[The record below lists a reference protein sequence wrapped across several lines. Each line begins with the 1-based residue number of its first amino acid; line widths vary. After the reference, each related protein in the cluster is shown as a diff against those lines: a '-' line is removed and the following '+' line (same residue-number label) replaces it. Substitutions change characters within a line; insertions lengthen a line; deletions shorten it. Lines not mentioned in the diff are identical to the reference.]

1 MRKRTF
7 IVLLALCVLLM
18 PAMAGGSGEKA
29 SSDGGKTVIRFVSWQ
44 TNHAT
49 ANEKVAEAYEA
60 LHPDVDVQFEY
71 IGDMNSN
78 DYMTTVDI
86 MIMGGEPMDI
96 VMTSGFPQHAQRADS
111 GAYLDLDP
119 YFEADGTTFEDSYN
133 STFRVNGGVYGIAGE
148 MKYNLVLIN
157 KDLLDKA
164 GLPVPSLEWT
174 WDDYKAYAEAMTEG
188 EGASKVYG
196 SFFYTWGNQSL
207 LGVSGVKKG
216 TLYFK
221 DDHTPIFDLPAFS
234 DFLQYRKALEDE
246 GVSTPIAD
254 IKALNMNYRDQF
266 FRGQIAMLPMGTFM
280 LSDIGN
286 EKYSPEFVTTFARIP
301 MWNSD
306 DPHYNVADGTF
317 FSIPR
322 TSEHPEAAFDF
333 LRFWTTEGVAIKG
346 MFISNEKGADR
357 MESVNAIVSGFT
369 DKIDLDALSAIMG
382 DPEWVESYPDYCPAF
397 QMEIDT
403 ALAEEVELYLLG
415 SQSLD
420 DTVAKLINRSNAII
434 AEYTE

>member
-1 MRKRTF
+1 MKRRLF
-7 IVLLALCVLLM
+7 ILVLSICVLLM
-18 PAMAGGSGEKA
+18 PVVAGGTSEK
-29 SSDGGKTVIRFVSWQ
+29 SSADGGKTVIRFVSWQ
-44 TNHAT
+44 TNHAA

-71 IGDMNSN
+71 IGDMNST

-96 VMTSGFPQHAQRADS
+96 VMTSSFPNHAQRADS
-111 GAYLDLDP
+111 GAYINLDP
-119 YFEADGTTFEDSYN
+119 YFEAEGTTFEDSYN

-157 KDLLDKA
+157 KDALDAA
-164 GLPVPSLEWT
+164 GLPVPPLDWT
-174 WDDYKAYAEAMTEG
+174 WDDYKEYAAALTHG

-196 SFFYTWGNQSL
+196 SFFYSWGNQNL
-207 LGVSGVKKG
+207 LGVGGAKRG
-216 TLYFK
+216 TNYFK
-221 DDHTPIFDLPAFS
+221 DDHSPIFDDPAFV
-234 DFLQYRKALEDE
+234 DFLQYRKELEDA
-246 GVSTPIAD
+246 GISTPLAD
-254 IKALNMNYRDQF
+254 VKALNMNYRDQF
-266 FRGQIAMLPMGTFM
+266 FRGQIIMLPMGTFM

-286 EKYSPEFVTTFARIP
+286 EKYSPDFVTTFARIP

-322 TSEHPEAAFDF
+322 TSEHPEAAYDF

-357 MESVNAIVSGFT
+357 MESVNAIISGFE
-369 DKIDLDALSAIMG
+369 DKVDVEALAAIMG
-382 DPEWVESYPDYCPAF
+382 DPEWVESYPDYCPSF
-397 QMEIDT
+397 QMEIDS
-403 ALAEEVELYLLG
+403 ALTEETDLYLLG

-420 DTVAKLINRSNAII
+420 DTITKLMDRSNAII
-434 AEYTE
+434 AEYAE

>member
-1 MRKRTF
+1 MKKALIAF
-7 IVLLALCVLLM
+7 LAIAVLLM
-18 PAMAGGSGEKA
+18 PAMAGGSGEK
-29 SSDGGKTVIRFVSWQ
+29 SSDSGKTVIRFVSWQ
-44 TNHAT
+44 TNHAA

-96 VMTSGFPQHAQRADS
+96 VMTSNFPTHAQRADS
-111 GAYLDLDP
+111 GAYINLDP
-119 YFEADGTTFEDSYN
+119 YFEAEGTTFEDCYN
-133 STFRVNGGVYGIAGE
+133 TTFRVNGGVYGIAGE

-157 KDLLDKA
+157 KDALDAA
-164 GLPVPSLEWT
+164 GLPVPPLDWT
-174 WDDYKAYAEAMTEG
+174 WDDYKAYAEALTHG

-196 SFFYTWGNQSL
+196 SYFHSWGNQNL
-207 LGVSGVKKG
+207 LGVGSAKTGS
-216 TLYFK
+216 TYFK
-221 DDHTPIFDLPAFS
+221 DDKSPIFDDPAFV
-234 DFLQYRKALEDE
+234 DFIQYRKALENE
-246 GVSTPIAD
+246 GVSTPLAD
-254 IKALNMNYRDQF
+254 VKALNMNYRDQF
-266 FRGQIAMLPMGTFM
+266 FRGQIIMLPMGTFM

-322 TSEHPEAAFDF
+322 TSTHPEAAFDF

-357 MESVNAIVSGFT
+357 MESVNAIINGFT
-369 DKIDLDALSAIMG
+369 DKLDVEALTAIMG
-382 DPEWVESYPDYCPAF
+382 DPEWVESFPDFCPPY
-397 QMEIDT
+397 QTEIDT
-403 ALAEEVELYLLG
+403 ALTEETDMYLLG

-420 DTVAKLINRSNAII
+420 QTVSNLMTRSNAII
-434 AEYTE
+434 AESAE